1 MAAVL
6 NVLADAKVSI
16 DYAYTFVT
24 RNTDDALMIFRV
36 QENEKVSSLLSSK
49 GFKLVAQE
57 DLAKL

>member
-1 MAAVL
+1 MEAYIGLILSVL
-6 NVLADAKVSI
+6 LNIILVVLI
-16 DYAYTFVT
+16 GRY
-24 RNTDDALMIFRV
+24 RV